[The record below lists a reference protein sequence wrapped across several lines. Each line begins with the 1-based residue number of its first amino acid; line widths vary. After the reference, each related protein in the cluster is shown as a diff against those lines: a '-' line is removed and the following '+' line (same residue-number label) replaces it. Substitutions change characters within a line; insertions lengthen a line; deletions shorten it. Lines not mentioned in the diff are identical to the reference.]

1 MEKTNSYFTKNDGIY
16 EVKFSNPSMTTNLAR
31 YEFVTSYSSS
41 VPIQF
46 IE

>member
-16 EVKFSNPSMTTNLAR
+16 EVKFSNPSMTTNLAS
-31 YEFVTSYSSS
+31 YEFVTTYSTSI
-41 VPIQF
+41 PIQF